1 MTGTAVVSTWRRVLR
16 FVGIALLWFCLL
28 LVTLWSTAALYF
40 DVPNHRLRLPLAVL
54 YIACIIVALVVVR
67 TPHLR
72 KSVCLIG
79 FVMVLVWWLS
89 LKPSNDRPWQADV
102 AQTAWMEIQ
111 GDHVTIHNLRN
122 CEYRSEF
129 DYTPHWET
137 KNVDLSQIRGVDVFI
152 TYWGSPYIAHPIV
165 SFQFGDDDHVAFSIE
180 TRKEVGETYSAVLG
194 FFRE

>member
-16 FVGIALLWFCLL
+16 FVGLALLWFCLL

-79 FVMVLVWWLS
+79 FVIVLVWWLS

-102 AQTAWMEIQ
+102 AQRRGWRYRVTTLRFTIFGTANIGPNSTTRLIGKQRMS
-111 GDHVTIHNLRN
+111 T
-122 CEYRSEF
+122 YR
-129 DYTPHWET
+129 
-137 KNVDLSQIRGVDVFI
+137 R
-152 TYWGSPYIAHPIV
+152 
-165 SFQFGDDDHVAFSIE
+165 
-180 TRKEVGETYSAVLG
+180 SAA
-194 FFRE
+194 